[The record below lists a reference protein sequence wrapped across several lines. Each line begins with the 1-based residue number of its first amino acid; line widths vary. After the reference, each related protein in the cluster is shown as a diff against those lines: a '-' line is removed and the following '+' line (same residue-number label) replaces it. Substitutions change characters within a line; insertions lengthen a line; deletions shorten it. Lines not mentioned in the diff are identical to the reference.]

1 VSKDASMQ
9 YRSLFAVAAACAL
22 LGAAPRAPK
31 PVDVAIETSA
41 GTIVVRVDTAK
52 APLTSAN
59 FLRYVDA
66 HKYDGSSFYRTVRPV
81 FGQPMPHIQVIQGGL
96 EHTLGAKPFAPIPV
110 ESTQRTGLHNT
121 EGTLAMAR
129 TSEPNSATAE
139 FFINAADD
147 RWLDGERFP
156 DHQGYAVFAK
166 LIRGRDVAAKIHS
179 APAEGDALTPPV
191 RIVRVH
197 RL

>member
-1 VSKDASMQ
+1 MQ
-9 YRSLFAVAAACAL
+9 YRSLIAVAAACAL

-41 GTIVVRVDTAK
+41 GTIVVRVETAK
-52 APLTSAN
+52 APVTSAN

-81 FGQPMPHIQVIQGGL
+81 FGQPIPHIQVIQGGL
-96 EHTLGAKPFAPIPV
+96 EHTPGAKPFAPIPV

-121 EGTLAMAR
+121 AGTLAMAR

-147 RWLDGERFP
+147 RWLDGDRFP

-166 LIRGRDVAAKIHS
+166 VIRGRDVAEKIHS
-179 APAEGDALTPPV
+179 APASGDTLVPPI
-191 RIVRVH
+191 RIVRMR

>member
-1 VSKDASMQ
+1 MH
-9 YRSLFAVAAACAL
+9 YRSLLAVAAALTL

-41 GTIVVRVDTAK
+41 GTIVVRVETAK

-81 FGQPMPHIQVIQGGL
+81 FGQPMPRIQVVQGGL
-96 EHTLGAKPFAPIPV
+96 EQTPAAKPFAPIPV
-110 ESTQRTGLHNT
+110 ESTRTTGLHNT
-121 EGTLAMAR
+121 AGTLAMAR

-147 RWLDGERFP
+147 RWLDGDQFA

-166 LIRGRDVAAKIHS
+166 VVRGGDVVAKIHT
-179 APAEGDALTPPV
+179 APANGEVLAPPI
-191 RIVRVH
+191 RIVRMH
-197 RL
+197 RV

>member
-1 VSKDASMQ
+1 VSKDAPMQ

-22 LGAAPRAPK
+22 LGAGPRAPK
-31 PVDVAIETSA
+31 PVDVAIETSV
-41 GTIVVRVDTAK
+41 GTIVVRVETAK

-59 FLRYVDA
+59 FLRYVDT

-81 FGQPMPHIQVIQGGL
+81 FGQPIPHIQVIQGGL
-96 EHTLGAKPFAPIPV
+96 EQTPGAKPFAPIPL
-110 ESTQRTGLHNT
+110 ETTQRTGLHNV

-147 RWLDGERFP
+147 RWLDSDRFA
-156 DHQGYAVFAK
+156 DHEGYAVFAK
-166 LIRGRDVAAKIHS
+166 VIRGRDVAEKIHS
-179 APAEGDALTPPV
+179 APASGETLVPAI
-191 RIVRVH
+191 RIIRMRRV
-197 RL
+197 